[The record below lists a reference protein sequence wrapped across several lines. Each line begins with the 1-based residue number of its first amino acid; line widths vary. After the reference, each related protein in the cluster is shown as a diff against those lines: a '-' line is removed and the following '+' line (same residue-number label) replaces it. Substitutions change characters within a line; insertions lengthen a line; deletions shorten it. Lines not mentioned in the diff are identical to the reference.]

1 MKSGLR
7 RSNAGFTLIEVMIA
21 VAVVA
26 LLAAVALPSYNEFVM
41 RSHRANAR
49 AALLQAAQWMER
61 TATAQGTYPLAAAI
75 PPGVLFVEGSRYNI
89 NVFSNNGIAYN
100 LTAIPNAPQASDRCA
115 SFRLDQA
122 GTRTQVPTAD
132 VPNPLGPM
140 ECWNR

>member
-1 MKSGLR
+1 MPGLR
-7 RSNAGFTLIEVMIA
+7 HQYRGFTLIELMIA

-26 LLAAVALPSYNEFVM
+26 LLAAVALPSYNEYVM

-75 PPGVLFVEGSRYNI
+75 PPGVLFVEGGRYNI
-89 NVFSNNGIAYN
+89 NAASNNGNAYA
-100 LTAIPNAPQASDRCA
+100 LTAIPTAPQVRDRCA
-115 SFRLDQA
+115 SFQINQA
-122 GTRTQVPTAD
+122 GTRLQVPTVE
-132 VPNPLGPM
+132 VPVPLGPL

>member
-1 MKSGLR
+1 MSSFR
-7 RSNAGFTLIEVMIA
+7 RPHRGFTLIELMIA

-61 TATAQGTYPLAAAI
+61 TATAQGTYPLTAAI
-75 PPGVLFVEGSRYNI
+75 PPGVLFVEGGRYNI
-89 NVFSNNGIAYN
+89 NAVSNDGLAYT
-100 LTAIPNAPQASDRCA
+100 LTAIPGAPQSTDRCA
-115 SFRLDQA
+115 SFQINQA
-122 GTRTQVPTAD
+122 GTRAQVATGD